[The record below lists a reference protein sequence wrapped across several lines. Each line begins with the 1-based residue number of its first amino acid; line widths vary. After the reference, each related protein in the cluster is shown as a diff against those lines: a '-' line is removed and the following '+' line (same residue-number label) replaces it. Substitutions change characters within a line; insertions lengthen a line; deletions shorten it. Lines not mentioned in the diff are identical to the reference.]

1 MYKHQGSSPVTYLG
15 TDAPKA
21 LMGVAASDLGDKNA
35 VIDELHTVVTFAE
48 DDVQRRLALL
58 RSVQRASRI
67 SGTSRAIVEQ
77 GGLIPL
83 IKCFSSPHPE
93 VQLEAS
99 QALQILAQDPAN
111 YAELGTQDVLQ
122 RLIPIL
128 LTSDND
134 RARSHTI
141 AALALVCEQTESNQ
155 LHAVL
160 EGLLDPLL
168 EAAAAANASLVRNAL
183 GALSTLCR
191 VFSVSVLAAR
201 RGAASK
207 ILFAARA
214 ADETTKLSALRVL
227 TGLATISENI
237 APVINSG
244 CLVFI
249 ISCTSVPVL
258 RLEAARCLEVLLR
271 NVFEGAYLLTH
282 REAKRLAAL
291 SGILLNRERM
301 REDYEESFDMRNA
314 LNKVAKGF
322 LLPQPLPLL
331 LSLPLLPLLPS

>member
-1 MYKHQGSSPVTYLG
+1 MPRENYIAQLMTSWGARLTGLED
-15 TDAPKA
+15 TFDALTIDA
-21 LMGVAASDLGDKNA
+21 VSRGVS
-35 VIDELHTVVTFAE
+35 T
-48 DDVQRRLALL
+48 
-58 RSVQRASRI
+58 
-67 SGTSRAIVEQ
+67 
-77 GGLIPL
+77 
-83 IKCFSSPHPE
+83 
-93 VQLEAS
+93 EAS
-99 QALQILAQDPAN
+99 V
-111 YAELGTQDVLQ
+111 DVLTDQ
-122 RLIPIL
+122 IAQA
-128 LTSDND
+128 TSDND

-214 ADETTKLSALRVL
+214 AYETTKLSALRVL